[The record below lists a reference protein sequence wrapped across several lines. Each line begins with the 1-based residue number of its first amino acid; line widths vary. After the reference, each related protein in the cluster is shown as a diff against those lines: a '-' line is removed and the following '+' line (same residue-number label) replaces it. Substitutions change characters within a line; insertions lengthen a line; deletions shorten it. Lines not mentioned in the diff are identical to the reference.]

1 MAAVWL
7 HGTWPPEKEGAPQ
20 ANALYL
26 RPTFVPRLSRKMQ
39 REQKQPRYQQ
49 SVCTTEPK
57 FCTVACATFYQP
69 QKGTT
74 TRDRRPNSSQQ
85 PTRGRSLAR
94 RFRASFCA
102 TLRVALLDRE
112 GRARLSERTLARRN
126 VASMTNRTY
135 CSNVVRP
142 RQPGTLRRAS
152 RVPAPS
158 RRSGPE
164 TSTP

>member
-1 MAAVWL
+1 MSAVCL

-94 RFRASFCA
+94 RFRASFCP

-112 GRARLSERTLARRN
+112 GRARLSERTLGSPKCESAE
-126 VASMTNRTY
+126 
-135 CSNVVRP
+135 
-142 RQPGTLRRAS
+142 GTRKGTADSRLS
-152 RVPAPS
+152 RVAPHP
-158 RRSGPE
+158 RRLLALRLQESAAC
-164 TSTP
+164 S